1 MEVNTRYLLFKCCYL
16 KRKRMINENVN
27 IIRKLLSI
35 DSLLIK
41 LIQLNQLIDIIFN
54 KDQKS
59 LFEHIPQVNS
69 CYLTNEITD
78 LDHDMIV
85 QSIKNSLKDEN
96 TMTDKIIQS
105 YVD

>member
-1 MEVNTRYLLFKCCYL
+1 
-16 KRKRMINENVN
+16 MINENVN

-41 LIQLNQLIDIIFN
+41 LIQLNQLLDIIFN

-59 LFEHIPQVNS
+59 LFEHIPQVIS
-69 CYLTNEITD
+69 CYLTNEIAD
-78 LDHDMIV
+78 LDHDMII
-85 QSIKNSLKDEN
+85 QSIKNSLKDDN
-96 TMTDKIIQS
+96 TITDKIIQC